1 MNNDWAIN
9 CSNHQLFIRYHYGG
23 FPREPTNYPVFDDS
37 RERDRGYNEPRYA
50 GSGPG
55 GGPGAYGER
64 GGYRGRGRPDYGMRG
79 RYTNVWYLTT

>member
-1 MNNDWAIN
+1 M
-9 CSNHQLFIRYHYGG
+9 
-23 FPREPTNYPVFDDS
+23 FDET

-64 GGYRGRGRPDYGMRG
+64 GGYRGRGRPDYGIRG
-79 RYTNVWYLTT
+79 RYINAYA